1 MKNPVPASGEPLA
14 FLRLATWF
22 EGSLLLIACLLGWLT
37 DIDPFRHLRFEFRS
51 WAYALAGTAPLYA
64 MFWLSARIRNP
75 GLQEIQR
82 FLLDKLGPFL
92 AALNLGQTAYL
103 ALLAGV
109 TEETLFRGVLQP
121 WIEGH
126 WGWVAGIVG
135 SNLLFALAHAIS
147 PLYALLAGA
156 VGVYLGVALDFG
168 GERNLLTP
176 TLIHAFYDFLAFLV
190 VAKAYRAGRS
200 RLF

>member
-1 MKNPVPASGEPLA
+1 MPPPGDSFA

-22 EGSLLLIACLLGWLT
+22 EGGLLVLACILGWLT
-37 DIDPFRHLRFEFRS
+37 GIDPFQDLRFGVQTLI
-51 WAYALAGTAPLYA
+51 WVPLGTVPLYLFFLA
-64 MFWLSARIRNP
+64 SIRLRSG

-82 FLLDKLGPFL
+82 FLVEKLGPFL
-92 AALNLGQTAYL
+92 AALGVGQLAYL

-109 TEETLFRGVLQP
+109 TEETLFRGFLQP
-121 WIEGH
+121 WMESH
-126 WGWVAGIVG
+126 WGWAAGLIG

-156 VGVYLGVALDFG
+156 VGVYLGLVLDFG

-176 TLIHAFYDFLAFLV
+176 LLVHALYDFLAFLA
-190 VAKAYRAGRS
+190 VAQAYRAGRS